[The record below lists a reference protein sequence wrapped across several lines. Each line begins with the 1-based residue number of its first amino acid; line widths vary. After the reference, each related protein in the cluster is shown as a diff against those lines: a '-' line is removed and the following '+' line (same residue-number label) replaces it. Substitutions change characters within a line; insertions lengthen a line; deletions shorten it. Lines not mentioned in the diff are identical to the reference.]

1 VHPVLCLDSRAPC
14 CALEKG
20 AMVPRPVGVP
30 VSRSGA
36 ARQETTGRSGQGKC
50 MHARP
55 EPVSRLETMR
65 RGKRGGTATAF
76 SCRIAEGGR
85 PFRCR
90 LIPVGWLAGSGR
102 RGGSVPWPDTGTLA
116 GRGSSAGDDDDGRV
130 RVPGEERAERG
141 HEAWEKAAVGAVD
154 EGIVPPGHGTTGAGG
169 GGRGAPGTV
178 GGDGGVRLE
187 RVDRRHDVGFGD
199 EVAGAAGQLL
209 ARLLTGMR
217 SRGKAVGAVPIPGA
231 TPTRLDY
238 SYRQPLSWFT

>member
-1 VHPVLCLDSRAPC
+1 VR
-14 CALEKG
+14 E
-20 AMVPRPVGVP
+20 
-30 VSRSGA
+30 
-36 ARQETTGRSGQGKC
+36 E
-50 MHARP
+50 
-55 EPVSRLETMR
+55 
-65 RGKRGGTATAF
+65 
-76 SCRIAEGGR
+76 
-85 PFRCR
+85 
-90 LIPVGWLAGSGR
+90 
-102 RGGSVPWPDTGTLA
+102 LA
-116 GRGSSAGDDDDGRV
+116 GRPEHDCVGFEVDGAPQVKAEDPEVAPSGVVGEVGLAGTTGAKAREVRLLNGRQIPGDDDDRRV

-141 HEAWEKAAVGAVD
+141 HEAWEKAAVGVVD
-154 EGIVPPGHGTTGAGG
+154 EGVVPPGHGTTGAGG